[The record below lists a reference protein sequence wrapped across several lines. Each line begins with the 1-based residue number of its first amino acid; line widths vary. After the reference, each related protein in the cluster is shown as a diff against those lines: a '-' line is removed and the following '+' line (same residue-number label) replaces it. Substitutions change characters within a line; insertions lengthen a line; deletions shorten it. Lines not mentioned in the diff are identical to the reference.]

1 MKEGQQDPLLDTEQ
15 VARPCAQNN
24 PVIEFKPEQ
33 ECCAWQ
39 LLLCNRSDLQRYKA
53 PSSLSA
59 GSQVHRSCEH
69 TLPPLLPSTLWLFC
83 LPDTQKVRGADLPVL
98 AQASVA
104 KLGLTERE

>member
-1 MKEGQQDPLLDTEQ
+1 MRGK
-15 VARPCAQNN
+15 
-24 PVIEFKPEQ
+24 
-33 ECCAWQ
+33 

-104 KLGLTERE
+104 KLGLTQRE